1 MYYMVSAAAAT
12 AEVDGSGSIGASAS
26 DLELVATG
34 DAPPLDT
41 AVLAA
46 ATPPRAEAVPAT
58 GAGGPDPDLVA
69 PAAVDSKLEVGS
81 VRKDGQPLK
90 MEPKNVHSRYWH
102 FARDLASTKGVEEAV
117 QKEFAKVVANKAV
130 ALMGDTA
137 KQPLWA
143 DVIKEL
149 SGNAE
154 VTQVL
159 GRSEDID

>member
-58 GAGGPDPDLVA
+58 GAGGPDLVA

-102 FARDLASTKGVEEAV
+102 FARDLASTKGVEAAV